1 MDLRS
6 RLRIHL
12 RPHGPRMCEY
22 MGGLYLVSG
31 PDRSSCLA
39 PCNPA
44 FLLRIK
50 YWGVGCT
57 SGCTSGCTYSLAH
70 LTTFNRSETLPCM
83 LPNSLLPPC
92 PPACPAQVLRPPAPP
107 CQELPQEEVRAHQ
120 PAAPQEEAQV
130 NPRAVTTYRPLPGGR
145 AGGRAGLGLLS
156 ALLSEGGQAGARH
169 QPGIGTR
176 PRCPHV
182 LTHPRTMWSQ
192 MYSQT

>member
-1 MDLRS
+1 
-6 RLRIHL
+6 
-12 RPHGPRMCEY
+12 MCEY

-83 LPNSLLPPC
+83 LPNSLLPPR
-92 PPACPAQVLRPPAPP
+92 PPACIAQVLRPPAPP

-130 NPRAVTTYRPLPGGR
+130 NPRAGATYRPRR
-145 AGGRAGLGLLS
+145 AGGRAGTGWHRAPPTATCSGVQHEASPRPVCHPPARSSTCRLPDNTICRCRC
-156 ALLSEGGQAGARH
+156 ALYYH
-169 QPGIGTR
+169 QSWP
-176 PRCPHV
+176 V
-182 LTHPRTMWSQ
+182 LNL
-192 MYSQT
+192 